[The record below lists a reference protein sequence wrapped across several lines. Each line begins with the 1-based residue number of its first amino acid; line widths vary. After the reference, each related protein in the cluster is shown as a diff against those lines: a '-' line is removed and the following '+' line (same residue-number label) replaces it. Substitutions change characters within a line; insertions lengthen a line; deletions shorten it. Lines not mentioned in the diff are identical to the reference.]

1 MKEVNN
7 EEFAIHCGKETD
19 SFEKLEELCN
29 AEAEKLLEKIH
40 VPDGEVVDVPCW
52 TAGLGFPELIGV
64 QKFSKD
70 ENGNIVY
77 KLDFSE
83 STL

>member
-1 MKEVNN
+1 MKEIRN
-7 EEFAIHCGKETD
+7 EELAITCGKETD

-29 AEAEKLLEKIH
+29 AEAKKLLPIIN
-40 VPDGEVVDVPCW
+40 VPDDAVVCVPCW
-52 TAGLGFPELIGV
+52 TAGIGFAELIGIE
-64 QKFSKD
+64 KFSKD
-70 ENGNIVY
+70 ANGQIVY